1 MTRRASSEGDAGY
14 VRVNERDMNSNTMHP
29 EPPKPLPS
37 NVDSAENTSTPTT
50 ATNSPDPSDPVI
62 VVEPEEEE
70 VYEGEHKYI
79 DGGGYDVVDDP
90 QQVDAWFVN
99 ATPIDLP
106 TIPDSENATMLQSAW
121 IGDTPVPEDISIY
134 LTTLSELMHLARIDS
149 QPPTHLVI
157 TPRVLKYQSAESHAY
172 NERFRVGYG
181 GAEGEDGHTGPVRQ
195 LRASYGLLQTIH
207 HENRYNS
214 WMTFL
219 HRQAATLP
227 LPFVAPAP
235 AAPSNRLTVESG
247 KVKACEPTE
256 GKECG
261 ICMTEL
267 GDRQIVGCEH
277 TFCKG
282 CLEQWAA
289 VGSSCPTC
297 AAHPARYTPGA

>member
-1 MTRRASSEGDAGY
+1 M
-14 VRVNERDMNSNTMHP
+14 
-29 EPPKPLPS
+29 
-37 NVDSAENTSTPTT
+37 
-50 ATNSPDPSDPVI
+50 
-62 VVEPEEEE
+62 
-70 VYEGEHKYI
+70 
-79 DGGGYDVVDDP
+79 GYDVVDDP
-90 QQVDAWFVN
+90 QKVDAWFVN

-121 IGDTPVPEDISIY
+121 IGDTPVPEGIGEY

-157 TPRVLKYQSAESHAY
+157 TPRTLKYQSAESHAY

-195 LRASYGLLQTIH
+195 LRVSYALLQTIH
-207 HENRYNS
+207 HENCYNS

-235 AAPSNRLTVESG
+235 AAPKNRLTVESG
-247 KVKACEPTE
+247 NVKACKPTT

-267 GDRQIVGCEH
+267 GDRQIVACEH

-282 CLEQWAA
+282 CLEKWAA